1 MCNFH
6 RCKILDDPQDLRLDA
21 QFLALQFFEAVGHL
35 NKTRI
40 AQELNV
46 PVESVN
52 RWLSGKRRP
61 SRSLNTIAHFLFEN
75 FGGSDPIVFEA
86 KFIEAWT
93 YLCLCEDGKPLPD
106 GDPPELV
113 PESLR
118 ARIELRAV
126 EECFVARGSQA
137 APSTDDNSSSSSG
150 HCLQSATENGEGQ
163 DNYEYDQRSASDE
176 FDEDETSEQKEQCRK
191 NYASQLSYLDGE
203 GWTQKPLDGS
213 DFELEAELFC
223 GQISRALD
231 GRRIRYGL
239 REVHIRVTSEDF
251 ESIHRYHGGDGN
263 LPAYVHLHR
272 DKTWKIHASNGP
284 TDNFGL
290 LDGRVLAGPLCSAKH
305 VGKGVS
311 ALSLDV
317 YVPQTTPK
325 LLILADNSD
334 NEVAID
340 DQTRRNLI
348 EKMYL
353 IYLHKL
359 HQLDG
364 ENILLSSSS
373 VST

>member
-1 MCNFH
+1 M
-6 RCKILDDPQDLRLDA
+6 
-21 QFLALQFFEAVGHL
+21 
-35 NKTRI
+35 
-40 AQELNV
+40 NV
-46 PVESVN
+46 PVESVT

-61 SRSLNTIAHFLFEN
+61 TRSLNTIAHFLFKN

-86 KFIEAWT
+86 KFIDAWT

-106 GDPPELV
+106 GDPPDLV

-118 ARIELRAV
+118 AKIELRTI
-126 EECFVARGSQA
+126 EECFIGRGSKA
-137 APSTDDNSSSSSG
+137 GPSTDDNSSSSNGDS
-150 HCLQSATENGEGQ
+150 LQSATENEKDQ
-163 DNYEYDQRSASDE
+163 DTYEYDRRSASDE
-176 FDEDETSEQKEQCRK
+176 LDEDKISKQEEHDGK
-191 NYASQLSYLDGE
+191 NHAPQLSYLDGE
-203 GWTQKPLDGS
+203 GWTQKPLEGS

-223 GQISRALD
+223 GQVSRALD

-239 REVHIRVTSEDF
+239 REIHIRVTGEDF
-251 ESIHRYHGGDGN
+251 EPIGRYHGGEGD
-263 LPAYVHLHR
+263 LPAYFHLHR

-290 LDGRVLAGPLCSAKH
+290 LDGRVLAGPLCIAKH
-305 VGKGVS
+305 VGDGVS
-311 ALSLDV
+311 ELTLDV
-317 YVPQTTPK
+317 YIPRTTPK
-325 LLILADNSD
+325 LVILADNSD

-359 HQLDG
+359 HLLDG